1 MRGLEWQFFYDSS
14 EARRDTFLSCG
25 KECRLLSTLGNLF
38 QNTWSRCLIHTLK
51 QLTSASSKPAP
62 PPNPNHFPFP
72 LPFLWPQKPRSFNF
86 GTKRRPATQS
96 YKQDAVSFIYVNREA
111 VPPSTPTT
119 ELPVKGEEFEFQ
131 NDLCPTS
138 QTDEVCNCDCSCKC
152 GLWLLGSW
160 ETCGLVGISLQ
171 HLCTLRERPY
181 RNTVMDGK

>member
-119 ELPVKGEEFEFQ
+119 ELPVKGESSSFKMTCAPPLKLTRSAIVTVLANVASGFWEAGR
-131 NDLCPTS
+131 L
-138 QTDEVCNCDCSCKC
+138 VV
-152 GLWLLGSW
+152 LLV
-160 ETCGLVGISLQ
+160 LVFSTFAPSEKGPIDI
-171 HLCTLRERPY
+171 R
-181 RNTVMDGK
+181 